1 MGLSGLQPRSV
12 ASGNVWVADH
22 IGVAVG
28 RLLLLHIWYSKRVLR
43 APSSVFLTMQCLW
56 RIAARVV
63 DVALAYLIGLS
74 RKTRAV

>member
-12 ASGNVWVADH
+12 ALGNAWVADH

-43 APSSVFLTMQCLW
+43 APSSVFFTM
-56 RIAARVV
+56 
-63 DVALAYLIGLS
+63 
-74 RKTRAV
+74 